1 MRLSWQCAVLGI
13 FKDCLLIILQ
23 HHIPF
28 HSKYYLCGIYKIAFE
43 IWTVMQVTANPVQ
56 SVTPLNVGDIQTNN
70 TLKSNTEGQGNDRT
84 KV

>member
-1 MRLSWQCAVLGI
+1 
-13 FKDCLLIILQ
+13 
-23 HHIPF
+23 
-28 HSKYYLCGIYKIAFE
+28 
-43 IWTVMQVTANPVQ
+43 MQVTANPVQ